1 MIFDIAQD
9 CHTPTISRPTIND
22 LNTSSLAQIAQ
33 LVASTSQLFNIIDVT
48 QWSQEHPDVPI
59 DDELKQT
66 QAVLCMPII
75 NAQKSV
81 IGVVQFINKVCFTLY
96 LPPFLHSPLLSPN
109 RAIENLFDYVSDKRI
124 SLLFNS
130 VCSFFFS
137 PSFSRF
143 VLLFW

>member
-33 LVASTSQLFNIIDVT
+33 LVASTSQLFNIIDVI
-48 QWSQEHPDVPI
+48 QWACEHPEIPV
-59 DDELKQT
+59 DDELKET

-81 IGVVQFINKVCFTLY
+81 IGVVQFINKVCLVFT
-96 LPPFLHSPLLSPN
+96 
-109 RAIENLFDYVSDKRI
+109 IKKRNETKWKKKH
-124 SLLFNS
+124 FN
-130 VCSFFFS
+130 FI
-137 PSFSRF
+137 
-143 VLLFW
+143 

>member
-1 MIFDIAQD
+1 MKFIQNSRARFTLIFDIAQD

-33 LVASTSQLFNIIDVT
+33 LVATNCQLFNIIDVT
-48 QWSQEHPDVPI
+48 QWAGEHPEIPV

-81 IGVVQFINKVCFTLY
+81 IGVVQFIDKVCTVILSFLQIYLYYVMFIYICHFTL
-96 LPPFLHSPLLSPN
+96 
-109 RAIENLFDYVSDKRI
+109 
-124 SLLFNS
+124 
-130 VCSFFFS
+130 
-137 PSFSRF
+137 
-143 VLLFW
+143 